1 MTSLVIV
8 SHSEKIAEG
17 TKELLGQMS
26 PNIDVIAVGGADG
39 EIGTSFDEISEVLNQ
54 LENDALC
61 FFDIGSAEMNLDM
74 AIEMY
79 TGQHRIEKVTAPLV
93 EGSFLASVSLS
104 TNGDFDQAV
113 EAVREEFDK

>member
-8 SHSEKIAEG
+8 SHSKKIAEG

-26 PNIDVIAVGGADG
+26 PNVDVIAVGGADG

-79 TGQHRIEKVTAPLV
+79 TGQHRIEKVIAPLV

-104 TNGDFDQAV
+104 TNGNFDQAV

>member
-1 MTSLVIV
+1 MTSIVIV

-17 TKELLGQMS
+17 TKELLAQMS
-26 PNIDVIAVGGADG
+26 PDVDAIAVGGADG
-39 EIGTSFDEISEVLNQ
+39 EIGTSFDEISDILNQ

-74 AIEMY
+74 AIDMY
-79 TGQHRIEKVTAPLV
+79 TGHYRVEKVTAPIV

-104 TNGDFDQAV
+104 TNGDFDQAI
-113 EAVREEFDK
+113 EAVREEFDE

>member
-1 MTSLVIV
+1 MTSLIIV

-26 PNIDVIAVGGADG
+26 PDVDVVAIGGADG
-39 EIGTSFDEISEVLNQ
+39 EIGTSFDAISDVLAQ
-54 LENDALC
+54 LENDAMC

-79 TGQHRIEKVTAPLV
+79 AGQYRIEKVSAPIV
-93 EGSFLASVSLS
+93 EGSFLASVSLT
-104 TNGDFDQAV
+104 TNGDFDQAI
-113 EAVREEFDK
+113 EAVKEEFDK